1 MPSQRNVVSRLIVA
15 SPTGSTATLLNA
27 GAKDYATWVVGQSE
41 ELKTAVTNL
50 KTAIDAGGLAK
61 SKAAYVNA
69 RTFYE
74 KIESDV
80 EGFVMPGFKVGDN
93 KGNLDY
99 LIDMR
104 ASNLDEK
111 VGWSGFHAI
120 ERDLWKTGTI
130 GDSTKKY
137 AADLETNVGKLVDVV
152 KTLTFKPEDLANG
165 AAALL
170 EEVQSNKITGEEE
183 EFSHTDLVDFAANVE
198 GARQAFAYLQ
208 PGLEKI
214 DAALMTEVVTQF
226 DNVDAELAKLRD
238 SSALGGYITWNDANR
253 AKYRKTLSQA
263 VLSLQQ
269 PMQKIAEKVATA
281 K

>member
-1 MPSQRNVVSRLIVA
+1 M
-15 SPTGSTATLLNA
+15 
-27 GAKDYATWVVGQSE
+27 
-41 ELKTAVTNL
+41 
-50 KTAIDAGGLAK
+50 
-61 SKAAYVNA
+61 
-69 RTFYE
+69 
-74 KIESDV
+74 
-80 EGFVMPGFKVGDN
+80 
-93 KGNLDY
+93 
-99 LIDMR
+99 
-104 ASNLDEK
+104 
-111 VGWSGFHAI
+111 
-120 ERDLWKTGTI
+120 
-130 GDSTKKY
+130 
-137 AADLETNVGKLVDVV
+137 V

-281 K
+281 Q